1 MKDGLSQIII
11 NVEAQK
17 DEPKGYEILNRAIFY
32 VSRLISSQKER
43 DFENS
48 HYDDI
53 KQVYSIWVCMN
64 MKENSLSHIHLTR
77 EDLVGRYDW
86 KGKMDLFNIV
96 MIGLTKELPEN
107 NEVYELHRLLGALLS
122 GKLTVDEKLN
132 IIENEYEINIENNLR
147 RDVSDMCNLSQ
158 GLVEEGIAEG
168 IAKGIVEGRAEII
181 IKMYNKGFTVEEIA
195 ETIDKDV
202 EEVKEIIEAKT
213 LSLV

>member
-1 MKDGLSQIII
+1 
-11 NVEAQK
+11 
-17 DEPKGYEILNRAIFY
+17 
-32 VSRLISSQKER
+32 
-43 DFENS
+43 
-48 HYDDI
+48 
-53 KQVYSIWVCMN
+53 

-86 KGKMDLFNIV
+86 KGKMDLFNII
-96 MIGLTKELPEN
+96 MIGLTRELPEN

-158 GLVEEGIAEG
+158 GLVEEGIAKGIAEGRAEG
-168 IAKGIVEGRAEII
+168 IAEGIAEII

>member
-1 MKDGLSQIII
+1 
-11 NVEAQK
+11 
-17 DEPKGYEILNRAIFY
+17 
-32 VSRLISSQKER
+32 
-43 DFENS
+43 
-48 HYDDI
+48 
-53 KQVYSIWVCMN
+53 MN

-96 MIGLTKELPEN
+96 MIGLTRELPEN
-107 NEVYELHRLLGALLS
+107 NEIYELHRLLGALLS

-132 IIENEYEINIENNLR
+132 IIGNEYEINIENNLR

-158 GLVEEGIAEG
+158 GLVEEGREE
-168 IAKGIVEGRAEII
+168 GIVEGRAEGEAGII

>member
-1 MKDGLSQIII
+1 
-11 NVEAQK
+11 
-17 DEPKGYEILNRAIFY
+17 
-32 VSRLISSQKER
+32 
-43 DFENS
+43 
-48 HYDDI
+48 
-53 KQVYSIWVCMN
+53 MN

-107 NEVYELHRLLGALLS
+107 NEIYELHRLLGALLS

-168 IAKGIVEGRAEII
+168 IAKGRAEERAGII

>member
-1 MKDGLSQIII
+1 
-11 NVEAQK
+11 
-17 DEPKGYEILNRAIFY
+17 
-32 VSRLISSQKER
+32 
-43 DFENS
+43 
-48 HYDDI
+48 
-53 KQVYSIWVCMN
+53 MN

-107 NEVYELHRLLGALLS
+107 NEIYELHRLLGALLS

-168 IAKGIVEGRAEII
+168 RAEGIAEGRAEII

-202 EEVKEIIEAKT
+202 EEVKEVIEEKT

>member
-1 MKDGLSQIII
+1 
-11 NVEAQK
+11 
-17 DEPKGYEILNRAIFY
+17 
-32 VSRLISSQKER
+32 
-43 DFENS
+43 
-48 HYDDI
+48 
-53 KQVYSIWVCMN
+53 MN

-96 MIGLTKELPEN
+96 MIGLTRELPEN

-158 GLVEEGIAEG
+158 GLVEEGREEG
-168 IAKGIVEGRAEII
+168 IAKGRAEGIAEII

>member
-1 MKDGLSQIII
+1 
-11 NVEAQK
+11 
-17 DEPKGYEILNRAIFY
+17 
-32 VSRLISSQKER
+32 
-43 DFENS
+43 
-48 HYDDI
+48 
-53 KQVYSIWVCMN
+53 MN

-96 MIGLTKELPEN
+96 MIGLTRELPEN
-107 NEVYELHRLLGALLS
+107 NEIYELHRLLGALLS
-122 GKLTVDEKLN
+122 GKLTVDEKIN
-132 IIENEYEINIENNLR
+132 IMKNEYEINVENNLR
-147 RDVSDMCNLSQ
+147 KDVSDMCNLSQ

-168 IAKGIVEGRAEII
+168 IAKGIAKGEAEII

>member
-1 MKDGLSQIII
+1 
-11 NVEAQK
+11 
-17 DEPKGYEILNRAIFY
+17 
-32 VSRLISSQKER
+32 
-43 DFENS
+43 
-48 HYDDI
+48 
-53 KQVYSIWVCMN
+53 

-107 NEVYELHRLLGALLS
+107 NEIYELHRLLGALLS
-122 GKLTVDEKLN
+122 GKLTADEKLN
-132 IIENEYEINIENNLR
+132 IIKNEYEINVENNLR
-147 RDVSDMCNLSQ
+147 KDVSDMCNLSQ
-158 GLVEEGIAEG
+158 GLVEEGREEGIAEG
-168 IAKGIVEGRAEII
+168 IAKGRAEGIAEGRAEII

-195 ETIDKDV
+195 EIIDKDV

>member
-1 MKDGLSQIII
+1 
-11 NVEAQK
+11 
-17 DEPKGYEILNRAIFY
+17 
-32 VSRLISSQKER
+32 
-43 DFENS
+43 
-48 HYDDI
+48 
-53 KQVYSIWVCMN
+53 MN

-96 MIGLTKELPEN
+96 MIGLTRELPEN
-107 NEVYELHRLLGALLS
+107 NEIYELHRLLGALLS

-132 IIENEYEINIENNLR
+132 IIGNEYEINIENNLR

-158 GLVEEGIAEG
+158 GLVEEGRE
-168 IAKGIVEGRAEII
+168 EERAEII

>member
-1 MKDGLSQIII
+1 
-11 NVEAQK
+11 
-17 DEPKGYEILNRAIFY
+17 
-32 VSRLISSQKER
+32 
-43 DFENS
+43 
-48 HYDDI
+48 
-53 KQVYSIWVCMN
+53 MN

-96 MIGLTKELPEN
+96 MIGLTRELPEN
-107 NEVYELHRLLGALLS
+107 NEIYELHRLLGALLS

-132 IIENEYEINIENNLR
+132 IIKNEYEINVENNLR

-158 GLVEEGIAEG
+158 GLVEEGIA
-168 IAKGIVEGRAEII
+168 KGIVEGRAEGRAEERAGII

>member
-1 MKDGLSQIII
+1 
-11 NVEAQK
+11 
-17 DEPKGYEILNRAIFY
+17 
-32 VSRLISSQKER
+32 
-43 DFENS
+43 
-48 HYDDI
+48 
-53 KQVYSIWVCMN
+53 MN

-86 KGKMDLFNIV
+86 KGKMDLFNII

-107 NEVYELHRLLGALLS
+107 NEIYELHRLLGALLS

-132 IIENEYEINIENNLR
+132 IIGNEYEINIENNLR

-158 GLVEEGIAEG
+158 GLVEEGRAKGRAEGIAEG
-168 IAKGIVEGRAEII
+168 IAEGRAEGRAEGIAEGRAEGIAEGIAEERAEGIAEERAGSI